1 MSLANRI
8 KSRRDILHMSQ
19 KQLATQLGYQPECGT
34 IYKLET
40 GKTKLPV
47 DKLCKLAE
55 VLETTPNWLLGWEGG
70 GVCENVEIST
80 STAVSEHTTAAT
92 LTVHPSDDP
101 TSEAV
106 GTTSVSTPNLNANA
120 LLAVKSTSS
129 SLSHTIGKGDTVI
142 LSKVGKVRNTSIVLA
157 DVGDTVD
164 FRRVL
169 ISDDVTLLI
178 ADDKDIKPVPL
189 TASTKLYGTAL
200 EIRKVLT

>member
-1 MSLANRI
+1 MHIGDRI
-8 KSRRDILHMSQ
+8 KKRRVCLGIPQSDISRV
-19 KQLATQLGYQPECGT
+19 LGYHPSGNS
-34 IYKLET
+34 IYKFEN
-40 GKTKLPV
+40 GVNKVPS

-55 VLETTPNWLLGWEGG
+55 VLETTPNWLLGWGG
-70 GVCENVEIST
+70 GENVEIST
-80 STAVSEHTTAAT
+80 STAVSEHASAST

-101 TSEAV
+101 TSEAI

-120 LLAVKSTSS
+120 LLAVKATSD
-129 SLSHTIGKGDTVI
+129 SLAPTISKEDIVI

-157 DVGDTVD
+157 DAGDTTD

>member
-1 MSLANRI
+1 MNLANRI
-8 KSRRDILHMSQ
+8 KSRRDTLHMSQ

-55 VLETTPNWLLGWEGG
+55 ILETTPNWLLGWGG
-70 GVCENVEIST
+70 GENVEIST
-80 STAVSEHTTAAT
+80 STATSKPASPAT
-92 LTVHPSDDP
+92 LSLHLSDNP
-101 TSEAV
+101 MSEAI
-106 GTTSVSTPNLNANA
+106 GTVPISLTGLSATD
-120 LLAVKSTSS
+120 LLAVKSTSD
-129 SLSHTIGKGDTVI
+129 SLSPTIGEGDTVI
-142 LSKVGKVRNTSIVLA
+142 LSKSGKVRNTSIVLA
-157 DVGDTVD
+157 DIGDTAD

-189 TASTKLYGTAL
+189 TASTKLYGTAI
-200 EIRKVLT
+200 EIRKVIT

>member
-1 MSLANRI
+1 MSLSNRI
-8 KSRRDILHMSQ
+8 KSRRDTLRMSQ

-55 VLETTPNWLLGWEGG
+55 VLKTTPNLLLGWEGG
-70 GVCENVEIST
+70 GENVEIST
-80 STAVSEHTTAAT
+80 STATSEHASAST

-101 TSEAV
+101 TSEAI
-106 GTTSVSTPNLNANA
+106 GTTSVSTPSRSTID
-120 LLAVKSTSS
+120 LLAVKSTSN
-129 SLSHTIGKGDTVI
+129 SLSPTIGEGDTVI

-157 DVGDTVD
+157 DVGGSVD